1 MARLATNAL
10 EAAIKTIGVGVAVE
24 TAKKQAETNT
34 DAKDKS
40 VAKTETTTKEKKAC
54 EKCPPDCG
62 KIFERNTAGWPAN
75 SILYQQR
82 ICGMPIAPIGKLN
95 EWEWKDVR
103 FDGFKSSLCMLQ
115 EAKANYDDFFD
126 ALGEYKHPFV
136 KLVFEKMRK
145 EASDQMG
152 VIQGN
157 PTVSLTWY
165 FQTPKTYQHL
175 QQFLSRQGIAVLN
188 VP

>member
-1 MARLATNAL
+1 MGRLATNAL
-10 EAAIKTIGVGVAVE
+10 EAAIKAIAVGVAAE
-24 TAKKQAETNT
+24 TAKKQADANT

-62 KIFERNTAGWPAN
+62 KIFERNTAGWPLN

-82 ICGMPIAPIGKLN
+82 ICGMPIAPVGKLN

-103 FDGFKSSLCMLQ
+103 FDGFRSSLCMLE
-115 EAKANYDDFFD
+115 EAKANYDGFFD
-126 ALGEYKHPFV
+126 ALGEFKHPFV
-136 KLVFEKMRK
+136 KLVFAKMQQ
-145 EASDQMG
+145 EAVDQMDA
-152 VIQGN
+152 VRGN

-165 FQTPKTYQHL
+165 FQTPVTYKFMQPVL
-175 QQFLSRQGIAVLN
+175 AKAGIVVLL

>member
-10 EAAIKTIGVGVAVE
+10 EAAIKTIGVGIATE
-24 TAKKQAETNT
+24 TARKQAETNT

-62 KIFERNTAGWPAN
+62 ELKEYSTAGWPLN
-75 SILYQQR
+75 SITYQQR
-82 ICGMPIAPIGKLN
+82 ICGMPVAPVGKIH
-95 EWEWKDVR
+95 EWKWKDVR
-103 FDGFKSSLCMLQ
+103 FDRFKSASCMLE

-126 ALGEYKHPFV
+126 ALGEFKHPFV
-136 KLVFEKMRK
+136 KRVFTKMRT
-145 EASDQMG
+145 EAVDQMD
-152 VIQGN
+152 VVRGN
-157 PTVSLTWY
+157 TTVSLTWY
-165 FQTPKTYQHL
+165 FQTPKTYQHM
-175 QQFLSRQGIAVLN
+175 QQFLSNLGIAVLY